1 MSPKNHALTIAALEK
16 CVSDST
22 RPEKLRRSASL
33 RLSRLRAA
41 VKRPAVTTRTT
52 PAPAPAPSE
61 DAKFEA
67 VQAFRALSAQRSALI
82 RKRRSRGEQE
92 AFAAL
97 VALMPAH
104 VPQDS
109 DPTAWRNF
117 VGQID
122 GLLSEIKTIKHL

>member
-52 PAPAPAPSE
+52 APASAPSE

-92 AFAAL
+92 AFATL
-97 VALMPAH
+97 VALMPANI
-104 VPQDS
+104 PQGS

-122 GLLSEIKTIKHL
+122 GLLAELKGIHTL

>member
-22 RPEKLRRSASL
+22 RPEKLRRSAAL

-41 VKRPAVTTRTT
+41 VKRPATITTRTT
-52 PAPAPAPSE
+52 APALAPSE

-82 RKRRSRGEQE
+82 RKRRTAGEQE

-97 VALMPAH
+97 IALMPAS
-104 VPQDS
+104 VPQDN

>member
-1 MSPKNHALTIAALEK
+1 MSPRNHALTVAALER

-22 RPEKLRRSASL
+22 KPEKLRRSASL

-41 VKRPAVTTRTT
+41 AKRPAATTRTT
-52 PAPAPAPSE
+52 APAPAPSE

-82 RKRRSRGEQE
+82 RRRRSRGEQE

-97 VALMPAH
+97 IALMPAA

-122 GLLSEIKTIKHL
+122 GLLSEIKTINHL